1 MDPIRCCLAWAARA
15 SCLAALLGNSL
26 LASAADPGERYPN
39 RPIRLVNP
47 YAPGGVTDVTSRI
60 VVPQLVQ
67 AWGQQIVIDNRPGAG
82 TNIGTEIVVRAPPDG
97 YTMLATTGAIATNPG
112 FYPNLTF
119 KATRDLAA
127 IVRMADAHMCLAL
140 YPNLPAKSFSE
151 FLASARAQPGKLTIA
166 SAGTG
171 TSTHLAIELL
181 KSLAKI
187 DVAHVPFKGGGGGI
201 VGVIGGQM
209 SGIITPVTLVQGHH
223 RAGRIRIVAV
233 TTAARSPLAS
243 EFPTFA
249 EAGVPGYQ
257 ADSWIG
263 LFAPRATSPAI
274 IRKWNEEVNRAI
286 RTADVEERFK
296 ASGLVAVGGSESEF
310 ATRFVQDT
318 ERWAAV
324 IKAANI
330 AIAP

>member
-1 MDPIRCCLAWAARA
+1 MRYA
-15 SCLAALLGNSL
+15 SALALLGYA
-26 LASAADPGERYPN
+26 LAAPAADVGVRYPD

-60 VVPQLVQ
+60 VMPQLVQ

-97 YTMLATTGAIATNPG
+97 YTLLATTSAIATNPG
-112 FYPNLTF
+112 FYPTLSF

-127 IVRMADAHMCLAL
+127 VVRMADAHMCLAL
-140 YPNLPAKSFSE
+140 YPNLPAKTFPE
-151 FLASARAQPGKLTIA
+151 FLAMARAQPGKLTVA

-181 KSLAKI
+181 KTLAKI

-233 TTAARSPLAS
+233 TTSARSPLAN

-249 EAGVPGYQ
+249 EAGVPGFE
-257 ADSWIG
+257 ANSWIG
-263 LFAPRATSPAI
+263 VFAPRATPQAI
-274 IRKWNEEVNRAI
+274 IRKWNDEINRAI
-286 RTADVEERFK
+286 RAPEVEERFK

-310 ATRFVQDT
+310 ASHFVKDT

-330 AIAP
+330 AITP